1 MRPRVRRTILLVFA
15 IVGGFLLALIVSAC
29 LSSSGTPDLA
39 FHFLAGQEPWHQVVH
54 QTPGG
59 EQTVVVYCL
68 TVYHDTLC
76 HTARQ
81 ELLPL
86 GYKEVSV
93 PIRYGV
99 GDYRFDPRY
108 RLVTSEFRREGRTS
122 VSIRIGTGR
131 FLEARPD
138 GGLSFS
144 PELDWVN
151 VVIRQTRASFSLR
164 RELRSWW
171 DRLFRKGTVPR
182 APPVFPPV
190 PVSPPMP
197 Y

>member
-1 MRPRVRRTILLVFA
+1 LVVFDY
-15 IVGGFLLALIVSAC
+15 
-29 LSSSGTPDLA
+29 LSSSNTADLA

-59 EQTVVVYCL
+59 APTIMVYCMAA
-68 TVYHDTLC
+68 YHDSVC
-76 HTARQ
+76 HAARQ
-81 ELLPL
+81 EVLSL
-86 GYKEVSV
+86 GFKEVSP
-93 PIRYGV
+93 PIRYGA

-122 VSIRIGTGR
+122 ISIRIGTGR

-138 GGLSFS
+138 GNLSFS
-144 PELDWVN
+144 SELDWVN
-151 VVIRQTRASFSLR
+151 VVIRQTRAPFSLW

-171 DRLFRKGTVPR
+171 DKLFRKSTVPR
-182 APPVFPPV
+182 AAPVSRPV
-190 PVSPPMP
+190 P